1 MSSSSRSCGPSDR
14 PARGARGSR
23 ATLAACAALAV
34 LLLCAPALA
43 ADVER
48 WYRLALDGRDCG
60 WMVERVAVRPDGTVR
75 TETESLMRMGR
86 MGQAIEV
93 RSRNAFEERADGTPL
108 RVEGERGSGSDAV
121 RSSWSFDGAQIAIEQ
136 RQGGRVTTQRVAAPP
151 PGWLAPAAADRRVRA
166 AELAG
171 DASVEFRTVDPEHG
185 PSELRVR
192 RTRVGPQTIDLAGRP
207 VAAVAWR
214 TELSILD
221 RPGMDW
227 VDAEGTVFR
236 SRVDLGVGI
245 LESTL
250 VDRAAATAAIAP
262 VEVMSRTFIP
272 VGGDGRRLPRS
283 MRAELRV
290 RARDGSLPVLPT
302 AGAQRFMRIDPA
314 TAMVAIDAASGSPA
328 SDTERADP
336 RLLAASAMADCGEAA
351 IRAFAER
358 AVSAAPSSSAPPDAA
373 ARAESL
379 RRAVHGHLTRK
390 NLASGLASASQAFA
404 SRAGDCTEHAVLL
417 VAALRALGIPA
428 RVATGLAYVDA
439 PGHPNSFGWHM
450 WTQAIVDGRW
460 VDLDA
465 TLPADGPRFRA
476 SRLMTGTSAV
486 DGASMDA
493 DLSAIVNLIGDLAI
507 EVVSVDGGAGTP

>member
-14 PARGARGSR
+14 PAGRAR
-23 ATLAACAALAV
+23 AACVACVLLAALLA
-34 LLLCAPALA
+34 CAPALA
-43 ADVER
+43 ADAER

-60 WMVERVAVRPDGTVR
+60 WMVERVFERPDGTVR

-108 RVEGERGSGSDAV
+108 RVEGERGVGADAV
-121 RSSWSFDGAQIAIEQ
+121 RSTWSFDGAQIAIEQ
-136 RQGGRVTTQRVAAPP
+136 RQGGRVTTQRVAAPA

-171 DASVEFRTVDPEHG
+171 DAMVEFRTVDPENG
-185 PSELRVR
+185 PTELRVR
-192 RTRVGPQTIDLAGRP
+192 RTRVGPETIDLAGRP
-207 VAAVAWR
+207 TATVAWR

-221 RPGMDW
+221 RPGTDW
-227 VDAEGTVFR
+227 VDAGGTVVR
-236 SRVDLGVGI
+236 SRVDLGVGV

-250 VDRAAATAAIAP
+250 VDRAAATAAIVP
-262 VEVMSRTFIP
+262 VEVMSRTFIAA
-272 VGGDGRRLPRS
+272 GGDGRRLPQA

-290 RARDGSLPVLPT
+290 RARDGSLGELPS
-302 AGAQRFMRIDPA
+302 AGAQRVERTGDGA
-314 TAMVAIDAASGSPA
+314 ANVTIDAAAGSPA
-328 SDTERADP
+328 SEAERADP
-336 RLLAASAMADCGEAA
+336 RHLAASAMADRDDAA

-358 AVSAAPSSSAPPDAA
+358 AAGGAAPGDAA
-373 ARAESL
+373 ARSEAL
-379 RRAVHGHLTRK
+379 RRAVHRHITRK
-390 NLASGLASASQAFA
+390 NLASGLATASQALA

-417 VAALRALGIPA
+417 VAALRAQGIPA
-428 RVATGLAYVDA
+428 RVASGLAYVDA
-439 PGHPNSFGWHM
+439 PGHPNSYGWHM
-450 WTQAIVDGRW
+450 WTQAIVDGHW

-476 SRLMTGTSAV
+476 SRLLTGTSAA
-486 DGASMDA
+486 DGASMDG

-507 EVVSVDGGAGTP
+507 DVASVDGGAAKP

>member
-1 MSSSSRSCGPSDR
+1 MSSSSRSCAPSDR
-14 PARGARGSR
+14 TARGAV
-23 ATLAACAALAV
+23 AVCALLAALVA
-34 LLLCAPALA
+34 CAPALA

-60 WMVERVAVRPDGTVR
+60 WMVERVSGRPDGTVR

-93 RSRNAFEERADGTPL
+93 RSRSAFEERADGTPL
-108 RVEGERGSGSDAV
+108 RVEGERGSGADAV

-136 RQGGRVTTQRVAAPP
+136 RQGGRVTTQRVAAPA
-151 PGWLAPAAADRRVRA
+151 PGWLSPAAADRRVRA

-171 DASVEFRTVDPEHG
+171 EAAVEFRTVDPEHG

-227 VDAEGTVFR
+227 VDAEGTVVR

-272 VGGDGRRLPRS
+272 AGGDGRRLPQA
-283 MRAELRV
+283 MRAVLRV
-290 RARDGSLPVLPT
+290 RARDGSLADLPT
-302 AGAQRFMRIDPA
+302 AGAQRVERTGAAAA
-314 TAMVAIDAASGSPA
+314 TVAIDAAAGSPA
-328 SDTERADP
+328 SDAERADP
-336 RLLAASAMADCGEAA
+336 RFLAASATADCGDAA

-358 AVSAAPSSSAPPDAA
+358 ASAGPAPAPGDAA
-373 ARAESL
+373 ARAEAL
-379 RRAVHGHLTRK
+379 RRAVHRHLTRK
-390 NLASGLASASQAFA
+390 NLASGLATATQALA
-404 SRAGDCTEHAVLL
+404 TRAGDCTEHAVLL
-417 VAALRALGIPA
+417 VAALRAQGIPA
-428 RVATGLAYVDA
+428 RVASGLAYVDA

-460 VDLDA
+460 IDLDA

-476 SRLMTGTSAV
+476 SRLLTGTSAV

-507 EVVSVDGGAGTP
+507 DVGSVDGGTAAP